1 MSRYS
6 RSQHS
11 NLSFAIVILVGAAA
25 WTHRSQLVGI
35 ACIATS
41 IMACLLLISVCWKIV
56 SSRFHTQYRTVDKM
70 NGLEFEEYV
79 AELLECNG
87 FYNVSLT
94 EQYDYGVDIIAEK
107 DGIRWGIQAK
117 RYSGI
122 VGADAVRQVVTGI
135 RLYSCDRAMV
145 VTNSTYGDFAKK
157 LAAGN
162 DCVLIDRDGLRR
174 LEKSKINFNRGV
186 IL

>member
-1 MSRYS
+1 
-6 RSQHS
+6 
-11 NLSFAIVILVGAAA
+11 
-25 WTHRSQLVGI
+25 
-35 ACIATS
+35 
-41 IMACLLLISVCWKIV
+41 
-56 SSRFHTQYRTVDKM
+56 M